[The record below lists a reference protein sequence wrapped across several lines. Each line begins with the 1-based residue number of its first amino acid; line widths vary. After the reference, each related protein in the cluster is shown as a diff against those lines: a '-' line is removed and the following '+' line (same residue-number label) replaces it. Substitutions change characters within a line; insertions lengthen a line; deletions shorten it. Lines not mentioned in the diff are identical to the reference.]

1 MKTQIIRLEP
11 HDDFISARD
20 KMGWSQ
26 TGRILLV
33 LPDHGHTLTRKLDL
47 VLLHRH
53 STSLGAQ
60 LALVAKEAD
69 VIYQA
74 KKLGIPVFHD
84 VHAAQKAPWRL
95 NRKYRRPR
103 YSPRQA
109 LENSKDLESLR
120 KEAHPETPSL
130 FSRPIPRLAIFTL
143 GVLALLSMATVLFPS
158 ATITLS
164 PKIQDQ
170 ELLLTVRSNPTVNS
184 VNLSGAIPS
193 QIVTVEVEGSA
204 STRTS
209 GVLTAPEDYSQ
220 GRIKFTNI
228 TDRPIQIPAGT
239 VVRSSGNPT
248 VRFATTTDAQVPAG
262 VGESV
267 FVPIQAI
274 EPGTSGNIG
283 QGTLIAIEGESG
295 ADLTATNPQA
305 TRGGT
310 DQALSMAT
318 STNREQLYEQLKSSL
333 LKTAL
338 DEFNSQLNPGDI
350 LFTPTI
356 TLSQVVDQVY
366 DPPEGLPGDTLNLDM
381 RLAFQAQVASKA
393 DIQQLAES
401 ALDMNI
407 TAIFQA
413 VPGTLIIKTVSA
425 PQMNTDGSVQWRILA
440 RRKIVSKIAESQA
453 VNLTLGQSPKLATQR
468 LLTNL
473 PISQIPTIKV
483 IPSWWPRLPI
493 LPFRVA
499 VSTAD

>member
-1 MKTQIIRLEP
+1 
-11 HDDFISARD
+11 
-20 KMGWSQ
+20 
-26 TGRILLV
+26 
-33 LPDHGHTLTRKLDL
+33 
-47 VLLHRH
+47 
-53 STSLGAQ
+53 
-60 LALVAKEAD
+60 
-69 VIYQA
+69 
-74 KKLGIPVFHD
+74 
-84 VHAAQKAPWRL
+84 
-95 NRKYRRPR
+95 
-103 YSPRQA
+103 
-109 LENSKDLESLR
+109 
-120 KEAHPETPSL
+120 
-130 FSRPIPRLAIFTL
+130 
-143 GVLALLSMATVLFPS
+143 
-158 ATITLS
+158 
-164 PKIQDQ
+164 
-170 ELLLTVRSNPTVNS
+170 
-184 VNLSGAIPS
+184 
-193 QIVTVEVEGSA
+193 
-204 STRTS
+204 
-209 GVLTAPEDYSQ
+209 
-220 GRIKFTNI
+220 
-228 TDRPIQIPAGT
+228 
-239 VVRSSGNPT
+239 
-248 VRFATTTDAQVPAG
+248 
-262 VGESV
+262 
-267 FVPIQAI
+267 
-274 EPGTSGNIG
+274 
-283 QGTLIAIEGESG
+283 
-295 ADLTATNPQA
+295 
-305 TRGGT
+305 
-310 DQALSMAT
+310 MAT
-318 STNREQLYEQLKSSL
+318 STNRDQLYEQLKSSL